1 MSNAKIK
8 ATWVMMKLV
17 ARLRDS
23 LGPRPGQTGDFSSP
37 WRADPV
43 VKILILITDA
53 PPGEFNDV
61 KDPADVQ
68 RMHDLAL
75 TALGRNILVSDIFV
89 PTTGDYDGQ
98 LAILKDDADTSRG
111 AFTTTAQNGTG
122 TAGAIKEIIANCG
135 EAPPTGICPNENV
148 QHWDKIVFSIKNRD
162 LAEKLNLTANTE
174 LDIKVLYYPTSVAD
188 IKQKVLDF
196 LNAPYCASR
205 KSVVILDVKYAI
217 SYSAPTPSVPP
228 TKLTSE
234 SISLMKSLTEEKRPD
249 LDMIRQLQLSN
260 STGNTTSAAVM
271 ISISP
276 VG

>member
-1 MSNAKIK
+1 
-8 ATWVMMKLV
+8 
-17 ARLRDS
+17 
-23 LGPRPGQTGDFSSP
+23 
-37 WRADPV
+37 
-43 VKILILITDA
+43 
-53 PPGEFNDV
+53 
-61 KDPADVQ
+61 
-68 RMHDLAL
+68 MHDLAL
-75 TALGRNILVSDIFV
+75 TPLGRNILVSDIFV

-188 IKQKVLDF
+188 IKQKFLDF

-205 KSVVILDVKYAI
+205 KSVVILDVKYAN
-217 SYSAPTPSVPP
+217 SYSAPTPSVPS

>member
-1 MSNAKIK
+1 
-8 ATWVMMKLV
+8 VKLV

-53 PPGEFNDV
+53 PPGGFNDV
-61 KDPADVQ
+61 KDPSDVQ

-75 TALGRNILVSDIFV
+75 TALGRNILVSDVFV
-89 PTTGDYDGQ
+89 PTSGDYDGQ
-98 LAILKDDADTSRG
+98 LAILKDDADTSKG
-111 AFTTTAQNGTG
+111 TFTTTADNGTG
-122 TAGAIKEIIANCG
+122 TAGAIKGIIVSCG
-135 EAPPTGICPNENV
+135 KAPPAGICPNENI

-174 LDIKVLYYPTSVAD
+174 LDIKVLDDPASVAD

-196 LNAPYCASR
+196 LNTPYCASR
-205 KSVVILDVKYAI
+205 KSVVILDVEYAI
-217 SYSAPTPSVPP
+217 SCSAPTPSVPP